1 MHPEVLPE
9 RGCAGTHEQPGNE
22 GNAMNHTK
30 RTVAVGIGLLALS
43 VTAFAQ
49 RGPANPGRGNF
60 AEAAVEELGLTE
72 EQVEQIREIRRER
85 PDRGQS
91 REEFTAWREGQQE
104 KIQALLTDEQ
114 KGKIAEL
121 TAARDA
127 MRAYAGA
134 AALGLVQP
142 GGGTRGFGAWQ
153 GRAWQG
159 GSRWRSRSSNR
170 GPSRG
175 ARGDRRDSRSS
186 RRGASRGGR
195 GDRGRGR
202 R

>member
-1 MHPEVLPE
+1 
-9 RGCAGTHEQPGNE
+9 
-22 GNAMNHTK
+22 MNHTQ

-43 VTAFAQ
+43 MTAFAQ
-49 RGPANPGRGNF
+49 RGPGSSGRGSF

-72 EQVEQIREIRRER
+72 EQMEQIREIRRER

-91 REEFTAWREGQQE
+91 REEVASWREGQQE
-104 KIQALLTDEQ
+104 KIQAVLTDEQ
-114 KGKIAEL
+114 KEKIAEL
-121 TAARDA
+121 TAARDS

-142 GGGTRGFGAWQ
+142 GGGRGFGAWQ

-159 GSRWRSRSSNR
+159 GSRWRSRSSQR

-175 ARGDRRDSRSS
+175 ARDDRRDSRSS
-186 RRGASRGGR
+186 RRGSSRRDR

>member
-1 MHPEVLPE
+1 
-9 RGCAGTHEQPGNE
+9 
-22 GNAMNHTK
+22 MNYTK
-30 RTVAVGIGLLALS
+30 QTVAVGIGLLALS
-43 VTAFAQ
+43 VTALAQ
-49 RGPANPGRGNF
+49 RGPANSGRGNI
-60 AEAAVEELGLTE
+60 AEAAVEEFGLTE

-114 KGKIAEL
+114 TGQIAEL
-121 TAARDA
+121 TAARDR

-142 GGGTRGFGAWQ
+142 GGGNRGFGAWQ
-153 GRAWQG
+153 GRARQG
-159 GSRWRSRSSNR
+159 DSRSRSRSSRR

-175 ARGDRRDSRSS
+175 ARDDRRDSRSS
-186 RRGASRGGR
+186 RRGSSRGGR